1 MPTATTPHKKNLHN
15 AFYTD
20 PAQAYTDSCALHCS
34 EVNMQKFVSRSSPLK
49 AIPVGDISS
58 STPALFDTDKSNRP
72 EKLTREDVSRC
83 INIWAKMYRLNDDD
97 TSAAELCMPAR
108 TWLGRSPDRLK
119 RFE

>member
-1 MPTATTPHKKNLHN
+1 
-15 AFYTD
+15 
-20 PAQAYTDSCALHCS
+20 
-34 EVNMQKFVSRSSPLK
+34 MQKFVSRSSPLK